1 MVGKIFQI
9 YGYCILLKNALASQK
24 MKTDIFTPKM
34 IFLLMHPQVP
44 IIKSAF
50 KQREMTHT
58 PGNIFWKSIQGINC
72 RIRVTN
78 TGSYLEN

>member
-1 MVGKIFQI
+1 
-9 YGYCILLKNALASQK
+9 
-24 MKTDIFTPKM
+24 
-34 IFLLMHPQVP
+34 MHPQVP